1 MPNRCVAY
9 AGKLGMMQKKVVFI
23 LAESTATRC
32 LVLILVDRFL
42 SYPQRDKIA
51 VFV

>member
-1 MPNRCVAY
+1 
-9 AGKLGMMQKKVVFI
+9 
-23 LAESTATRC
+23 
-32 LVLILVDRFL
+32 LVDRFL